1 MAIKS
6 RLSINRN
13 KKQPNYTTRSE
24 VRGPRGSRG
33 EETRFSAPIP
43 WSGVSWARVV
53 PGQQP
58 DNREG
63 NGFDLIILNK
73 LAGKGLPPNVVI
85 IRIFRRNSIGV
96 TPWAFATSS
105 VYAD

>member
-1 MAIKS
+1 MDHAEAAEK
-6 RLSINRN
+6 RPDFLR
-13 KKQPNYTTRSE
+13 P
-24 VRGPRGSRG
+24 SRG
-33 EETRFSAPIP
+33 VEFPGGAS
-43 WSGVSWARVV
+43 VV
-53 PGQQP
+53 PGQP

-73 LAGKGLPPNVVI
+73 LAGKGPPPNVVI

>member
-6 RLSINRN
+6 RLSINRQKN
-13 KKQPNYTTRSE
+13 SQTILHGVEFVDHAEAAEKRPDFLR
-24 VRGPRGSRG
+24 PSRG
-33 EETRFSAPIP
+33 VEFPGGAS
-43 WSGVSWARVV
+43 VV

-73 LAGKGLPPNVVI
+73 LAGKGLPPML
-85 IRIFRRNSIGV
+85 
-96 TPWAFATSS
+96 
-105 VYAD
+105 

>member
-6 RLSINRN
+6 RLSINR
-13 KKQPNYTTRSE
+13 KKTAKLYYTEWSSWTTRK
-24 VRGPRGSRG
+24 PRR
-33 EETRFSAPIP
+33 RDPIFCAHP
-43 WSGVSWARVV
+43 VEWSFLEASVV

-73 LAGKGLPPNVVI
+73 LAGKGLPPML
-85 IRIFRRNSIGV
+85 
-96 TPWAFATSS
+96 
-105 VYAD
+105 